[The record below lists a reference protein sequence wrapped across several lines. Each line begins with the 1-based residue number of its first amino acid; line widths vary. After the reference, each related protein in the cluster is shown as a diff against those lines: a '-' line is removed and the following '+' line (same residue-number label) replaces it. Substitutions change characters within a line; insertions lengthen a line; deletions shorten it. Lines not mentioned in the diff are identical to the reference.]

1 VDYGRVFARMGLNEH
16 PCEFDL
22 TEEGIKIEAQRIE
35 GSYSWSAEAEWI
47 YESDVT
53 VDAGPNGAVLRIG
66 FGLEVRFVD
75 LTASQIQ
82 DLIEPYRSILG
93 SGLTKRENLLPLEN
107 PGEIDETIRQLP
119 REEVDEESAEEW
131 IRETGEP
138 EVRNVCANKGLDGEW
153 DVSIW
158 AAEFVRE
165 EPLESRMGQ
174 MLLEALQSVP
184 GVAEVWHEDR
194 EVWHVTGSP
203 GGEDLTGAA
212 ALVIDSLADEIR
224 PHVNG

>member
-1 VDYGRVFARMGLNEH
+1 MDYGRVFARHGLNEH
-16 PCEFDL
+16 RCEFDL
-22 TEEGIKIEAQRIE
+22 SEEGIKVEAQRIE
-35 GSYSWSAEAEWI
+35 GSYSWSAEAKWI

-82 DLIEPYRSILG
+82 DLLEPYRSILG
-93 SGLTKRENLLPLEN
+93 SGLNQPEDLLPREPL
-107 PGEIDETIRQLP
+107 GEIDETIRQLA
-119 REEVDEESAEEW
+119 REEVDEECVEEW

-138 EVRNVCANKGLDGEW
+138 EVRNVGANKWLDGHW

-158 AAEFVRE
+158 AAEFVRD

-203 GGEDLTGAA
+203 NGEDLTRSAA
-212 ALVIDSLADEIR
+212 FVIDSLADEIR
-224 PHVNG
+224 LHVNG